1 MVEKGVLAPHRHF
14 YNQFLI
20 IFHFSNPNS
29 NIKSQREFRLELVK
43 QLVVQP
49 LLNLKASPECP
60 SVLQSHKGRSVISP
74 GKRLTGKCFSY
85 KAIERGR
92 CCVCSKHRSSRGW
105 TKRRGITAPSVKFI
119 FALVNVSNSFIP
131 SPSTSIVGIK
141 SKQLN
146 KLNAFHSTLCTL
158 CIFLPL

>member
-1 MVEKGVLAPHRHF
+1 MKNDQVVEKGVLALHRHF

-20 IFHFSNPNS
+20 IFHFNHPNS

-43 QLVVQP
+43 QLVQP

-74 GKRLTGKCFSY
+74 DKWLTGKRFSY

-92 CCVCSKHRSSRGW
+92 CCVCSKCRSSRGKRVDKK
-105 TKRRGITAPSVKFI
+105 TKNYYLKCEVYLCLGECCEWFRTK
-119 FALVNVSNSFIP
+119 
-131 SPSTSIVGIK
+131 SPSTLVLSV
-141 SKQLN
+141 SRVN
-146 KLNAFHSTLCTL
+146 S
-158 CIFLPL
+158 